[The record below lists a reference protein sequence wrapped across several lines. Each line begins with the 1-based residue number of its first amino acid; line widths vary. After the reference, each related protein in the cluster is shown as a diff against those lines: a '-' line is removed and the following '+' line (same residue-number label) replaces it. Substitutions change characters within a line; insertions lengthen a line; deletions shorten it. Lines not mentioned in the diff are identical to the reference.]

1 MTGPLLAWTF
11 GLFVASPAFLPP
23 APQDGKDVQVS
34 TPSTARQC
42 DADLKVDPND
52 RLHLIAGAED
62 WRSGATNCAYYASF
76 DGGLTWAE
84 NFFTDPDGLG
94 HAKSPCVAF
103 GPNGEA
109 YFVAAAYDQVFYH
122 STLYL
127 GTSTD
132 GGATIGSWV
141 AVTSKWATLQYYD
154 DSPRMVVDTS
164 NGAYRGAIYVAFRH
178 IGGGGGLAPNLAR
191 STDGGLTW
199 DLLGGFTDSN
209 YCEGLGMVVGL
220 NSELFVGYYD
230 FNDSTIKV
238 ATSTDSGTTWGTDV
252 KVCDAPFLGLVPHNA
267 FQTNSYPSMAIDRSG
282 GPYAG
287 QLYVCFASDFVSG
300 SGADVYVSTSTDG
313 GATWSALTMV
323 NDDGTW
329 RSQFFPSM
337 DVDANGHVDVGFY
350 DRRDDK
356 KNVAVRY
363 YVARS
368 SDGGATF
375 QRNRPVSDV
384 STDFT
389 AYPQGAY
396 IGDYTSVACTDR
408 TLHAMWTDGRAG
420 DDDVYTS
427 PVNLGLSTDTAT
439 ISAASGGTV
448 SFALDAGP
456 LYGSASYWLLGTVS
470 GTSPGF
476 QLHGVDVPINFDAF
490 TLLTITNANTSS
502 LPGFAG
508 TLGTNGGATAS
519 LVAPPLP
526 PALIGLPMDFAFLVK
541 SGGAVRWASDPTH
554 LEIVP

>member
-1 MTGPLLAWTF
+1 MTGLLLAGSLRF
-11 GLFVASPAFLPP
+11 LVASPVCLP
-23 APQDGKDVQVS
+23 APQDGKDTQVS

-42 DADLKVDPND
+42 DAEIKVDPND

-62 WRSGATNCAYYASF
+62 WRGGATNCAYYASF
-76 DGGLTWAE
+76 DGGLSWTE
-84 NFFTDPDGLG
+84 NLFPDPDGLG
-94 HAKSPCVAF
+94 KSKSPCAAF
-103 GPNGEA
+103 GPNGEV
-109 YFVAAAYDQVFYH
+109 YFVAAAYDLIFQH

-132 GGATIGSWV
+132 GGATISSWV
-141 AVTSKWATLQYYD
+141 DFTAFTSAYYD

-164 NGAYRGAIYVAFRH
+164 SGAYRGAIYVAFRH
-178 IGGGGGLAPNLAR
+178 LGAGGGLAPNLAR
-191 STDGGLTW
+191 SLDGGLTW
-199 DLLGGFTDSN
+199 DLLGWFTDSN
-209 YCEGLGMVVGL
+209 YCEGLGMVVGP
-220 NSELFVGYYD
+220 NSELYVGYYD
-230 FNDSTIKV
+230 WNDNTIKL

-252 KVCDAPFLGLVPHNA
+252 KVCDAPFLGLVPHNT
-267 FQTNSYPSMAIDRSG
+267 FQTNTFPCLAIDRSG

-287 QLYVCFASDFVSG
+287 RLYACIATDLGAG
-300 SGADVYVSTSTDG
+300 SGADIYVASSSDG

-375 QRNRPVSDV
+375 QKNRVVSDV
-384 STDFT
+384 SSDFT
-389 AYPQGAY
+389 TYPQGGY
-396 IGDYTSVACTDR
+396 IGDYTAVACSDR

-427 PVNLGLSTDTAT
+427 PVNLDLFTDVTS
-439 ISAASGGTV
+439 ISAASGGTAK
-448 SFALDAGP
+448 FTLDAGP
-456 LYGSASYWLLGTVS
+456 LYGSAAYWLLGSVT
-470 GTSPGF
+470 GTSPGLT
-476 QLHGVDVPINFDAF
+476 LHGVNVPINLDAF
-490 TLLTITNANTSS
+490 TLITIVNANTAS
-502 LPGFAG
+502 LPGFSG
-508 TLGTNGGATAS
+508 TLGTTGDAS
-519 LVAPPLP
+519 AALVAPPLP
-526 PALIGLPMDFAFLVK
+526 ASLIGVPFDFAFLVK
-541 SGGAVRWASDPTH
+541 SGGAVRWASDATH